1 MEQVISQD
9 DSSKIIPP
17 DIQFTM
23 KCYKL
28 LRKLGYIKSQYEFSE
43 QTNKNIPRFV
53 GGLFWAFCKSDIL
66 FRHT

>member
-9 DSSKIIPP
+9 DSSNILSP

-28 LRKLGYIKSQYEFSE
+28 LRKLGYIKSQYDFSE
-43 QTNKNIPRFV
+43 QFLAKIQLLV
-53 GGLFWAFCKSDIL
+53 IK
-66 FRHT
+66 